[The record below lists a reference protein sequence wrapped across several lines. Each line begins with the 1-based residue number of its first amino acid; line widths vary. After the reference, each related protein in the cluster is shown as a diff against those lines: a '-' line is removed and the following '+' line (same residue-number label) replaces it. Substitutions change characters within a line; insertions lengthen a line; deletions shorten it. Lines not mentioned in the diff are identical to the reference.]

1 MTVTET
7 QTEEATTGNVPAI
20 RSDSVCQYL
29 LNMAAVLSSIVV
41 DINAQVASIKR
52 ISQTNNTEESSTN
65 DNNKQEG

>member
-7 QTEEATTGNVPAI
+7 QPEETTTNQVPAI

-52 ISQTNNTEESSTN
+52 ISQTNNTEESATN
-65 DNNKQEG
+65 GNNRQEG